1 VNLLW
6 LNYLLIE
13 VVLHVGDDLH
23 DIVVSVLLLILKFI
37 DFDVADDHSDQVTE
51 QNVVLQIM
59 LGLKYSTKIKISRDH

>member
-1 VNLLW
+1 MNLLW